1 MSLQEKNDMGMTTGW
16 TMKLRRFVEA
26 RLSPEGELGL
36 HMTVG
41 VALMLV
47 AIVVFHEIA
56 EAVMGMAQITVI
68 DLQVAQWF
76 NQHAVPWVTSCLLV
90 VTHLHGVIGAI
101 TLAVLL
107 GWYWY
112 RKGATYWLLTLVITM
127 PGVMFLNLLLKYIFV
142 RARPSFDTPILQ
154 TALGTYSFPS
164 GHTATSTA
172 LYGLLAAYLICQ
184 TAPGAWGRRIA
195 IALGAFLMAALVGF
209 SRIYLGAH
217 YLSDVLA
224 AMAESYGWLAICIAG
239 VSTLRR
245 RRHIRQTR

>member
-1 MSLQEKNDMGMTTGW
+1 MQENNDMGMTTGW
-16 TMKLRRFVEA
+16 TLKLRRFVEA

-56 EAVMGMAQITVI
+56 EAVMGMARITVI

-101 TLAVLL
+101 TLASLL

-112 RKGATYWLLTLVITM
+112 RKGATYWLFTLAITM
-127 PGVMFLNLLLKYIFV
+127 PGVMILNLLLKYIFV
-142 RARPSFDTPILQ
+142 RARPSFDEPILQ
-154 TALGTYSFPS
+154 TALSTYSFPS

-184 TAPGAWGRRIA
+184 APAGAWGRRIA

-245 RRHIRQTR
+245 RRHIRQTK

>member
-1 MSLQEKNDMGMTTGW
+1 MPHNNDTSMTTRWG
-16 TMKLRRFVEA
+16 TRLRRFVEA

-41 VALMLV
+41 VVLMLI

-56 EAVMGMAQITVI
+56 EAVMGMEQITVI
-68 DLQVAQWF
+68 DQQVAHWF
-76 NQHAVPWVTSCLLV
+76 NQHAIPWITRCLLLI
-90 VTHLHGVIGAI
+90 THLHGVIGAI
-101 TLAVLL
+101 TIACVLA
-107 GWYWY
+107 WYLH

-127 PGVMFLNLLLKYIFV
+127 PGVMFLNVLLKYIFG
-142 RARPSFDTPILQ
+142 RARPSFETPLLD
-154 TALGTYSFPS
+154 ALSTYSFPS
-164 GHTATSTA
+164 GHTATATA
-172 LYGLLAAYLICQ
+172 LYGLLGAYLVCQ
-184 TAPGAWGRRIA
+184 LDHRQWRRRIV
-195 IALGAFLMAALVGF
+195 IALAAFLMAALVGF

-245 RRHIRQTR
+245 RRHIRQTK

>member
-1 MSLQEKNDMGMTTGW
+1 MSLQEKNDMSMTTGW
-16 TMKLRRFVEA
+16 ATKLRRFVEA

-76 NQHAVPWVTSCLLV
+76 NQHAVPWATRCLLV
-90 VTHLHGVIGAI
+90 VTHMHGVIGAI

-107 GWYWY
+107 GWYLH
-112 RKGATYWLLTLVITM
+112 RKGADYWLFTLVITM

-142 RARPSFDTPILQ
+142 RARPSFDEPILQ
-154 TALGTYSFPS
+154 TALSTYSF
-164 GHTATSTA
+164 
-172 LYGLLAAYLICQ
+172 LAAYLICQ
-184 TAPGAWGRRIA
+184 TAPGAWGKRIA
-195 IALGAFLMAALVGF
+195 IALAAFLMAALVGF

-245 RRHIRQTR
+245 RRHIRQTK